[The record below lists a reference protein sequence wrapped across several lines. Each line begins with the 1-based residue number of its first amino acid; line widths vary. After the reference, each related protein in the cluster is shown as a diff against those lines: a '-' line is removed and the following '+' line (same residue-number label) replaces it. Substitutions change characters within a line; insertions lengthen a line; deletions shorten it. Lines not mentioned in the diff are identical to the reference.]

1 MSDAIA
7 DELTGIDLGDKRL
20 NERSKRILTDL
31 AAKPEASINAACD
44 GWGDTLAAYRF
55 FDNDAVSPE
64 EILKPHVAATVGR
77 MKEHP
82 VVLIAQDTTELD
94 YTAHPQRDARCLNR
108 DYRFGLYAHASLAV
122 TPDRLSLG
130 VVGLHFFDRAA
141 ETLGQSAERRTLP
154 IEEKE
159 SVRWLDGYTLA
170 CQLAA
175 AVPDTQV
182 VSVADREGDIYDIYL
197 AAQSHPGPR
206 AEYVIRSRVDRSTL
220 ERNPTAGP
228 NAFCKV
234 RSEVAASKLLAMR
247 TIDLN
252 ETSKRP
258 ARLANVE
265 IRAVTVRVKPPHER
279 SGLQPVTFNVVLVEE
294 VGGPGDDTDI
304 SWLLI
309 TSLPIDTLAAVLLVV
324 EYYGARW
331 AVEIYF
337 RTLKTGCRVEEI
349 QLDKVARLKSCLA
362 MYAIVAWRVQ
372 YLTYLNRT
380 CPTLT
385 CTAVFTTNEW
395 TSLWLIVAKKA
406 LPPKPPELAEM
417 MRLVARLGGYNNRAG
432 EAPFGP
438 QTIWV
443 GLRRMA
449 DFVLARQAFVK

>member
-1 MSDAIA
+1 M
-7 DELTGIDLGDKRL
+7 
-20 NERSKRILTDL
+20 
-31 AAKPEASINAACD
+31 
-44 GWGDTLAAYRF
+44 
-55 FDNDAVSPE
+55 
-64 EILKPHVAATVGR
+64 
-77 MKEHP
+77 
-82 VVLIAQDTTELD
+82 
-94 YTAHPQRDARCLNR
+94 
-108 DYRFGLYAHASLAV
+108 
-122 TPDRLSLG
+122 
-130 VVGLHFFDRAA
+130 
-141 ETLGQSAERRTLP
+141 
-154 IEEKE
+154 
-159 SVRWLDGYTLA
+159 
-170 CQLAA
+170 
-175 AVPDTQV
+175 
-182 VSVADREGDIYDIYL
+182 
-197 AAQSHPGPR
+197 
-206 AEYVIRSRVDRSTL
+206 
-220 ERNPTAGP
+220 
-228 NAFCKV
+228 
-234 RSEVAASKLLAMR
+234 AASKLLVTR
-247 TIDLN
+247 TIELN
-252 ETSKRP
+252 ETAQRP
-258 ARLANVE
+258 ARIATVE
-265 IRAVTVRVKPPHER
+265 IRAVTVDVKPPHER
-279 SGLQPVTFNVVLVEE
+279 SHLPAVTFNVVLVEE

-406 LPPKPPELAEM
+406 LPPKPPELAEI